1 MIFGV
6 LFFTSL
12 ILLVWLLAHER
23 WGGLRLAHILVMD
36 RMVDRVRPLYFSL
49 TTHTTKRLSVP
60 SGAASLEAQSQSDER
75 YRLLADNAP
84 LAIGMVDLETGEVLY
99 ANPRMADLL
108 GMPLDQLLGCRT
120 ISFYTDGEDRQ
131 RIMQLLRSEGQ
142 VTDMEVCMKKAD
154 GREYWASLT
163 ANISAFDGR
172 PAIHTIVIDISE
184 RKAAEQDL
192 RIKDRAI
199 AASLNGIAIA
209 ALDGC
214 LSYVNPAF
222 LRLWG
227 YEQEK
232 DVLGMPVTDFW
243 RQPEKALE
251 IMQFIN
257 SGKNW
262 EGEMTAQKKDGSL
275 FEVQLSAALVQDESG
290 QPLCVLGTFFD
301 ISKRKQMESELVGAR
316 KMAETLAAGVAHE
329 LNTPMKVISGSSE
342 SLIREVKNKGKLEGE
357 RFELQLNAIQR
368 NVGRMAEIVRS
379 LQYYAPL
386 DHNLSRESNL
396 NDLVKITLNLL
407 EHQLRTMVYIDIETD
422 LADDLPLLCCDP
434 NKIILMLIHLINN
447 ACDALPDGGTISI
460 HTAYQSESQ
469 RFVVKITDDGDGIPE
484 EIQPRIFDP
493 FFSTKPEGDG
503 MGLGLP
509 IVQST
514 VRAYKGEVQVE
525 SSQDKG
531 TTFTIYLPLEAPN
544 GAM

>member
-1 MIFGV
+1 
-6 LFFTSL
+6 
-12 ILLVWLLAHER
+12 
-23 WGGLRLAHILVMD
+23 
-36 RMVDRVRPLYFSL
+36 
-49 TTHTTKRLSVP
+49 
-60 SGAASLEAQSQSDER
+60 
-75 YRLLADNAP
+75 
-84 LAIGMVDLETGEVLY
+84 
-99 ANPRMADLL
+99 
-108 GMPLDQLLGCRT
+108 
-120 ISFYTDGEDRQ
+120 
-131 RIMQLLRSEGQ
+131 
-142 VTDMEVCMKKAD
+142 
-154 GREYWASLT
+154 
-163 ANISAFDGR
+163 
-172 PAIHTIVIDISE
+172 
-184 RKAAEQDL
+184 
-192 RIKDRAI
+192 
-199 AASLNGIAIA
+199 
-209 ALDGC
+209 
-214 LSYVNPAF
+214 
-222 LRLWG
+222 
-227 YEQEK
+227 
-232 DVLGMPVTDFW
+232 
-243 RQPEKALE
+243 
-251 IMQFIN
+251 MQFIN